1 MEMLSRLE
9 SKIESLLT
17 RVAALKEDNARLREE
32 AQRGQ
37 EDLMAENRRLREDL
51 ERERASKEE
60 VLARIDG
67 LLQKLQDETA

>member
-1 MEMLSRLE
+1 MLSRLE

-17 RVAALKEDNARLREE
+17 RLATLKEDNARLRDEV
-32 AQRGQ
+32 QRGQ

>member
-9 SKIESLLT
+9 GKIESLLT
-17 RVAALKEDNARLREE
+17 RLATLKEDNARLREE

-37 EDLMAENRRLREDL
+37 EELMAENRRLREDL

>member
-17 RVAALKEDNARLREE
+17 RLATLKEDNARLRDEV
-32 AQRGQ
+32 QRGQ

>member
-17 RVAALKEDNARLREE
+17 KLAALKEENARLKDES
-32 AQRGQ
+32 QRGL
-37 EDLMAENRRLREDL
+37 EDLKAENRRLREDL
-51 ERERASKEE
+51 DRERASKEE
-60 VLARIDG
+60 VLGRIDG

>member
-17 RVAALKEDNARLREE
+17 RLAALKEDNARLRDE